1 MDLGE
6 SWEFSGNTRYFSPMR
21 KTTVTFATLL
31 CLLIAIP
38 LTPAQAAVKTGAVCS
53 KAGLKSVV
61 SGMTYTCIKSGKKL
75 VWDKGVAVTKP
86 TAAATPAA
94 TRSATPVVTPT
105 PTPTP
110 EIVYAT
116 LWEKYKWSKPSS
128 SASVASA
135 ATDKYKAYVSTVREP
150 NPNIEFKFQGGEN
163 PTLKKWITDGV
174 TFVAKTFEYPKFTK
188 TYYPVIGQTKSWYE
202 QTLTSIGQK
211 PQIVSAVASR
221 FDSSGA
227 YGGSEFITFNT
238 ANLEGMLNIP
248 NGKGRPGLAQTAGH
262 EFFHTIQ
269 EIVSKPN
276 NRIGEFAP
284 NWIWEGSAM
293 FVGLQTSSYLGFDD
307 YATTG
312 RDSMVERYTYDPPE
326 TKTQPLKEIYPIEN
340 PKVDAYAI
348 GEIAVEFIVANVGM
362 SKFMDIYVNLGKGQK
377 FDAAFKTATGVE
389 LTDFYAMFEEIRSS
403 LGVPRT

>member
-1 MDLGE
+1 M
-6 SWEFSGNTRYFSPMR
+6 
-21 KTTVTFATLL
+21 
-31 CLLIAIP
+31 
-38 LTPAQAAVKTGAVCS
+38 
-53 KAGLKSVV
+53 
-61 SGMTYTCIKSGKKL
+61 
-75 VWDKGVAVTKP
+75 
-86 TAAATPAA
+86 
-94 TRSATPVVTPT
+94 
-105 PTPTP
+105 
-110 EIVYAT
+110 
-116 LWEKYKWSKPSS
+116 
-128 SASVASA
+128 
-135 ATDKYKAYVSTVREP
+135 
-150 NPNIEFKFQGGEN
+150 
-163 PTLKKWITDGV
+163 
-174 TFVAKTFEYPKFTK
+174 
-188 TYYPVIGQTKSWYE
+188 
-202 QTLTSIGQK
+202 TSIGQK

-238 ANLEGMLNIP
+238 AKLEGMLNIP

-269 EIVSKPN
+269 EIVSKQN
-276 NRIGEFAP
+276 NQRIGEFAP

-389 LTDFYAMFEEIRSS
+389 LTDFYAMFEEIRST
-403 LGVPRT
+403 LGVPRS